1 MSKETSRKGFVIACL
16 VFLIVLSIAE
26 LFVEHHGHFGV
37 DERYGFYP
45 AYALIGASALFL
57 VSRVIGFLFG
67 RPEQLEPEQK
77 VTEL

>member
-16 VFLIVLSIAE
+16 VFLIMLSIAE

-45 AYALIGASALFL
+45 VYALIGASALFL
-57 VSRVIGFLFG
+57 ISRVLGFYLG
-67 RPEQLEPEQK
+67 RPEQAESQQK